1 MTAFASARTPVRA
14 SVWLLGEVRSVNHRH
29 LEIALRLPEELR
41 WLEPSLRGP
50 LSARLVRGK
59 VELSLRL
66 AREPQAEPALELD
79 EVLAR
84 RLGALV
90 EQLRRLI
97 PALQVEAGSLLA
109 WPGLIREAEI
119 PREEMLSAAQAL
131 LEALISGIEA
141 ERERE
146 GQALAVAMLERLRTL
161 VTCAGEQRARLP
173 ALRAAQR
180 ARLQARLRELEAA
193 VDENRLA
200 QELALI
206 LARSDVA
213 EELERIEVHAAE
225 AMRLLEASEGAI
237 GKRLD
242 FLLQELGREAN
253 TLAAKAAD
261 LELGR
266 FALEARVL
274 IEQLR
279 EQVQNLE

>member
-119 PREEMLSAAQAL
+119 PREEMLAAAQAL
-131 LEALISGIEA
+131 LEALISGVEA

-161 VTCAGEQRARLP
+161 VTRAGEQRARLP

-200 QELALI
+200 QELAMI

>member
-14 SVWLLGEVRSVNHRH
+14 FVWLLGEVRSVNHRH
-29 LEIALRLPEELR
+29 LEITLRLPEELR

-119 PREEMLSAAQAL
+119 PREEMLAAAQAL
-131 LEALISGIEA
+131 LEALISGVEA

-161 VTCAGEQRARLP
+161 VTRANEQRARLP

-200 QELALI
+200 QELAMI

>member
-119 PREEMLSAAQAL
+119 PREEMLAAAQAL
-131 LEALISGIEA
+131 LEALISGVEA

-161 VTCAGEQRARLP
+161 VTRANEQRARLP

-200 QELALI
+200 QELAMI